1 MIEVPGYLTQAVL
14 TDNGLSHEELICIEE
29 LSELQKEIT
38 KHLRGKTHVLQNL
51 TEEMADVY
59 ICLKTLQSGLFISD
73 REINEV
79 ITEKTDRYLRRQKAG
94 DTK

>member
-14 TDNGLSHEELICIEE
+14 ADNGLSHEELICLEE

-38 KHLRGKTHVLQNL
+38 KHLRGKVNMHNL
-51 TEEMADVY
+51 VEEMADVY
-59 ICLKTLQSGLFISD
+59 ICLKSLQSGLFISD
-73 REINEV
+73 REINEA

>member
-14 TDNGLSHEELICIEE
+14 ADNGLSHEELICLEE

-38 KHLRGKTHVLQNL
+38 KHLRGKGNTRDIV
-51 TEEMADVY
+51 EEMADVY
-59 ICLKTLQSGLFISD
+59 ICLKTLQAGMYISD
-73 REINEV
+73 REINEA

>member
-14 TDNGLSHEELICIEE
+14 ADNGLSHEELICLEE

-38 KHLRGKTHVLQNL
+38 KHLRGKGNMRDLV
-51 TEEMADVY
+51 EEMADVY
-59 ICLKTLQSGLFISD
+59 TCLKTLQTGMFISD
-73 REINEV
+73 REINEA
-79 ITEKTDRYLRRQKAG
+79 ITEKADRYLRRRKAG

>member
-14 TDNGLSHEELICIEE
+14 ADNGLSHEELICLEE
-29 LSELQKEIT
+29 LSELQKELT
-38 KHLRGKTHVLQNL
+38 KQLRNKGNTRNL
-51 TEEMADVY
+51 VEEMADVY
-59 ICLKTLQSGLFISD
+59 ICLKTIQTGMFISD
-73 REINEV
+73 REINEA

>member
-14 TDNGLSHEELICIEE
+14 SDNGINHEELICLEE
-29 LSELQKEIT
+29 LSELQKELT
-38 KHLRGKTHVLQNL
+38 KQLRNKGNMRDLV
-51 TEEMADVY
+51 EEMADVY
-59 ICLKTLQSGLFISD
+59 ICLKTIQTGMFISD

-79 ITEKTDRYLRRQKAG
+79 IVEKTDRYLRKQKAG

>member
-14 TDNGLSHEELICIEE
+14 ADNGLSHEELICLEE

-38 KHLRGKTHVLQNL
+38 KHLRGKGNVRDLVK
-51 TEEMADVY
+51 EMADVY
-59 ICLKTLQSGLFISD
+59 NCLKTLQAGMYISD
-73 REINEV
+73 REINEA
-79 ITEKTDRYLRRQKAG
+79 ITEKADRYLRRRKAG

>member
-14 TDNGLSHEELICIEE
+14 ADNGLSHEELICLEE

-38 KHLRGKTHVLQNL
+38 KQLRNKGNMRNL
-51 TEEMADVY
+51 VEEMADVY
-59 ICLKTLQSGLFISD
+59 ICLKTIQTGMFISD
-73 REINEV
+73 REINEA

>member
-14 TDNGLSHEELICIEE
+14 SDNGLSHEELICLEE

-38 KHLRGKTHVLQNL
+38 KHLRGKGNMRDLV
-51 TEEMADVY
+51 EEMADVY
-59 ICLKTLQSGLFISD
+59 NCLKTLQTGMFISD
-73 REINEV
+73 REINEA
-79 ITEKTDRYLRRQKAG
+79 ITEKSDRYLRRRKAG